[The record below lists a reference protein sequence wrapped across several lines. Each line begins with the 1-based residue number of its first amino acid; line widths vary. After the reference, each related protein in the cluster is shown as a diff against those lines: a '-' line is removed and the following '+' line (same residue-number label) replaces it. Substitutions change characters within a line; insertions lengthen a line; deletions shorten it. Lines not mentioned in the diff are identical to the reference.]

1 MKELAKIIRVA
12 RGHMPADLV
21 LRNARI
27 VNVFSAEVYEGDI
40 AILGERIVGI
50 GDYTGKKEI
59 DLERGFVLPG
69 LIDGH
74 MHIES
79 TMVKVQ
85 EFARAVVPRGT
96 TSVICDPHEIAN
108 VHGIEGIHYILNSS
122 KYSPVNI
129 FVMLSSCVPATSFE
143 TSGANLRGFDL
154 YPLMREKWVLGLG
167 EVMNYPGVLREDE
180 GLLDKISMTE
190 NKRIDGHAPGLSG
203 KDLNAYVAAGVHSDH
218 ESTSID
224 EVLEKLRLG
233 MYIMIRE
240 GSVTKNLRDLL
251 PVVTCNNL
259 SRCFFVTDDR
269 HPKDLL
275 EKGHID
281 PMVKMAVKEGLDPIS
296 AIRMAAINT
305 AQYFGLKDLGAI
317 APGYIADLVVVDSL
331 KRLNVRTVFKSGR
344 VVARDGEMVVRPPAT
359 PELTLRSSINI
370 KWLAPSDF
378 DIPAEGKR
386 VKVINLV
393 PDQIVTEATVEPA
406 RIEDGCVVADTER
419 DVLKIAVVER
429 HLASDNIGLG
439 LVRGF
444 GLKKGAIASSVAHD
458 SHNIVVVGTSSED
471 MMAAV
476 VEISKMRGGLSV
488 VRDGKLLA
496 GLPLPVAGLMSEG
509 TLSEVVVG
517 LKQVVRA
524 AKRLGSSIDDPFMA
538 MSFLALPV
546 IPALKLTDKGLV
558 DVDAFELTSLFV

>member
-12 RGHMPADLV
+12 RGQMQPDLV

-50 GDYTGKKEI
+50 GDYKGRKEI
-59 DLERGFVLPG
+59 DLKRAFVLPG

-85 EFARAVVPRGT
+85 EFARSVVPRGT
-96 TSVICDPHEIAN
+96 TSVVCDPHEIAN
-108 VHGIEGIHYILNSS
+108 VHGLEGIHYILNSS

-129 FVMLSSCVPATSFE
+129 FVMLSSCVPATDFE

-154 YPLMREKWVLGLG
+154 YPLLREKWVLGLG
-167 EVMNYPGVLREDE
+167 EMMNYPGVLLEDE
-180 GLLDKISMTE
+180 GLLDKISMTQD
-190 NKRIDGHAPGLSG
+190 KRIDGHAPGLTG
-203 KDLNAYVAAGVHSDH
+203 KDLNAYVAAGVTSDH
-218 ESTSID
+218 ESTSVA

-233 MYIMIRE
+233 MHIMIRE

-251 PVVTCNNL
+251 PAVTRDNL

-281 PMVKMAVKEGLDPIS
+281 HMVKMAIKEGVDPVS
-296 AIRMAAINT
+296 AIRLATINT
-305 AQYFGLKDLGAI
+305 AEYFGLKDLGAI
-317 APGYIADLVVVDSL
+317 APGYVADLVAVDSL
-331 KRLNVRTVFKSGR
+331 KRFNVKMVFKSGKM
-344 VVARDGEMVVRPPAT
+344 VARDGEMVVRRPST

-370 KWLAPSDF
+370 KWLAPEDF
-378 DIPAEGKR
+378 DIPAEGKKL
-386 VKVINLV
+386 KVINLV
-393 PDQIVTEATVEPA
+393 PDQIITEATVETAPVK
-406 RIEDGCVVADTER
+406 DGLVVADTER
-419 DVLKIAVVER
+419 DLLKVAVVER

-439 LVRGF
+439 VIRGF
-444 GLKKGAIASSVAHD
+444 GLRKGAIASSVAHD

-496 GLPLPVAGLMSEG
+496 GLPLPVAGLMSDG
-509 TLSEVVVG
+509 TLSEVVSG
-517 LKQVVRA
+517 LDDVRKA
-524 AKRLGSSIDDPFMA
+524 ARRLGSRLDDPFMA
-538 MSFLALPV
+538 MSFIALPV

>member
-12 RGHMPADLV
+12 RGRMQPDLV

-27 VNVFSAEVYEGDI
+27 VNVFSAEVYQGDI

-50 GDYTGKKEI
+50 GEEYEGKKEI

-85 EFARAVVPRGT
+85 EFARSVVPRGT

-108 VHGIEGIHYILNSS
+108 VHGLEGIHYILNSS

-129 FVMLSSCVPATSFE
+129 FVMLSSCVPATNFE

-154 YPLMREKWVLGLG
+154 YPLLREKWVLGLG
-167 EVMNYPGVLREDE
+167 EMMNYPGVLLEDE

-203 KDLNAYVAAGVHSDH
+203 KDLNAYVAAGVTSDH
-218 ESTSID
+218 ESTSVD

-251 PVVTCNNL
+251 PAVTRDNL

-281 PMVKMAVKEGLDPIS
+281 HMVKMAIKEGLDPVS
-296 AIRMAAINT
+296 AIRMATINT
-305 AQYFGLKDLGAI
+305 AQYFGLSDLGAI

-331 KRLNVRTVFKSGR
+331 KRFNVKTVFKSGR
-344 VVARDGEMVVRPPAT
+344 VVARDGEMIIRRPAT

-378 DIPAEGKR
+378 DIIAEGKR
-386 VKVINLV
+386 VKVINIV
-393 PDQIVTEATVEPA
+393 PDQIITEATVEKA
-406 RIEDGCVVADTER
+406 KIEDGLVVSDVER
-419 DVLKIAVVER
+419 DILKIAVVER
-429 HLASDNIGLG
+429 HLASDNIGRG
-439 LVRGF
+439 LVKGF
-444 GLKKGAIASSVAHD
+444 ELKKGAIASSVSHD
-458 SHNIVVVGTSSED
+458 SHNIVVIGTSSED

-476 VEISKMRGGLSV
+476 IEISKMRG
-488 VRDGKLLA
+488 
-496 GLPLPVAGLMSEG
+496 
-509 TLSEVVVG
+509 
-517 LKQVVRA
+517 
-524 AKRLGSSIDDPFMA
+524 
-538 MSFLALPV
+538 
-546 IPALKLTDKGLV
+546 
-558 DVDAFELTSLFV
+558 